1 MDDDDG
7 LAHDDPLLR
16 SDAGGA
22 AMPQSPTPQAVIAKM
37 AEMEVDA
44 DSHEAAIDAELRGIA
59 AAAAGEIDA
68 FLAEAQKQVTPV
80 GGARTIGRR
89 SVRSSAELRASSSDA
104 DAQNAEDERRV
115 RATLTH
121 YDGAKR
127 ALKTLSARMEQ
138 VQREL
143 EALEDDD
150 RGVRDEMDG
159 TIEPD
164 AGAVAMG
171 AVDDEVMRSVPRRRR
186 LEREASEYAE
196 EIARRT
202 EELERLDVE
211 VYNARRELIEA
222 ETNVVFVD
230 EIRGEVADREASN
243 LVSDAV
249 KVADISRTDAEALRR
264 YEAARHAAYTRE
276 RTRKAIYKERE
287 RFVVEAGRAS
297 RRDAYRR
304 VNEKLKGVREH
315 LEAAAS
321 HDAERHSND
330 TRRLLE
336 LKHSTDKAFEH
347 VTKYVA
353 AKASFHEQRK
363 ADRRREAAELLAKGR
378 NPYLVFQER
387 EEASRVLATERRNA
401 KNHEMRM
408 EQIRTR
414 LSKEEKESARRKAE
428 AAKKK
433 ELDRAYTKTLGRR
446 AREERTKKYM
456 EGATRAGVDLL
467 DATGR
472 NVVFPSQVSR
482 AAPRNL
488 GLGGLRDDPEHR
500 KMVVDDLAPGAK
512 PLPSMLTERER
523 ELQGIGVGSL
533 GKEYEPSWNAGPDR
547 GTGGTSH
554 EPHPPTSKDDD
565 GVGLEETEDEDVVKN
580 RRRRSALLKME
591 SERLK
596 VKAKERFADPD
607 RLYSSQVVCG
617 REFAGDSFM
626 PSPKRGFLFTDFEL
640 GQTYKMKISMTNVSY
655 SIGTFKVM
663 DMEYP
668 YSSLFDVEYAPPGR
682 MSAGM
687 STTIHVTFT
696 PRTMDPV
703 ECHLP
708 LSTNTGIV
716 RVPIE
721 CRPKSAEVYLVNE
734 TLDFPETLVGERT
747 TLFAQLINEGA
758 IEVPFVCEYP
768 QAVSG
773 KSADSSPFT
782 VRVRGSYKETKDGG
796 REPSA
801 EGVVPS
807 YGSAFIM
814 CEFAP
819 RIDGVVE
826 EDVSRATRRTP
837 QRRRGRQAP
846 GSRRTASGA
855 PRRPNLDRFQ
865 GDRARVRVQGRAR
878 GQEPRERRREV
889 RFAHP
894 RVPVGFVRDHTGY
907 ALLPSGRGG
916 VVQCQDDPKRQNRGT
931 VQEIRQPGH
940 RVHRGAD
947 EGDDAGAE
955 PAGAVHAASAAHE
968 LRPNLRPAPRGLWRD
983 RAGRSVRGQG
993 QGHKPRA
1000 ADANLRV
1007 LRPTGRAVRGAVSV
1021 RRSSRG

>member
-1 MDDDDG
+1 MEDDDG

-127 ALKTLSARMEQ
+127 ALKTLSARMDQ

-321 HDAERHSND
+321 HDRERHSND

-363 ADRRREAAELLAKGR
+363 ADRRREAAELLASL
-378 NPYLVFQER
+378 PPI
-387 EEASRVLATERRNA
+387 ASN
-401 KNHEMRM
+401 
-408 EQIRTR
+408 
-414 LSKEEKESARRKAE
+414 
-428 AAKKK
+428 
-433 ELDRAYTKTLGRR
+433 
-446 AREERTKKYM
+446 
-456 EGATRAGVDLL
+456 
-467 DATGR
+467 
-472 NVVFPSQVSR
+472 
-482 AAPRNL
+482 
-488 GLGGLRDDPEHR
+488 
-500 KMVVDDLAPGAK
+500 
-512 PLPSMLTERER
+512 
-523 ELQGIGVGSL
+523 
-533 GKEYEPSWNAGPDR
+533 
-547 GTGGTSH
+547 
-554 EPHPPTSKDDD
+554 
-565 GVGLEETEDEDVVKN
+565 
-580 RRRRSALLKME
+580 
-591 SERLK
+591 
-596 VKAKERFADPD
+596 
-607 RLYSSQVVCG
+607 C
-617 REFAGDSFM
+617 
-626 PSPKRGFLFTDFEL
+626 
-640 GQTYKMKISMTNVSY
+640 
-655 SIGTFKVM
+655 
-663 DMEYP
+663 
-668 YSSLFDVEYAPPGR
+668 
-682 MSAGM
+682 
-687 STTIHVTFT
+687 
-696 PRTMDPV
+696 
-703 ECHLP
+703 
-708 LSTNTGIV
+708 
-716 RVPIE
+716 
-721 CRPKSAEVYLVNE
+721 
-734 TLDFPETLVGERT
+734 
-747 TLFAQLINEGA
+747 
-758 IEVPFVCEYP
+758 
-768 QAVSG
+768 
-773 KSADSSPFT
+773 
-782 VRVRGSYKETKDGG
+782 
-796 REPSA
+796 
-801 EGVVPS
+801 
-807 YGSAFIM
+807 
-814 CEFAP
+814 
-819 RIDGVVE
+819 
-826 EDVSRATRRTP
+826 
-837 QRRRGRQAP
+837 
-846 GSRRTASGA
+846 
-855 PRRPNLDRFQ
+855 
-865 GDRARVRVQGRAR
+865 
-878 GQEPRERRREV
+878 
-889 RFAHP
+889 
-894 RVPVGFVRDHTGY
+894 
-907 ALLPSGRGG
+907 
-916 VVQCQDDPKRQNRGT
+916 
-931 VQEIRQPGH
+931 
-940 RVHRGAD
+940 
-947 EGDDAGAE
+947 
-955 PAGAVHAASAAHE
+955 
-968 LRPNLRPAPRGLWRD
+968 
-983 RAGRSVRGQG
+983 
-993 QGHKPRA
+993 
-1000 ADANLRV
+1000 
-1007 LRPTGRAVRGAVSV
+1007 
-1021 RRSSRG
+1021 SSRSP